1 MSFREDTECDEERRT
16 PDEARAEED
25 EDASGRDGRFV
36 ETTEHPEFIQSRE
49 YKNLKPYYSGSVL
62 DDRNAEMR
70 KSIYYIRRNWDRYAE
85 FTQSL
90 KNLFLANEKA
100 LEFTDKT
107 TEEDF
112 ERLFSKQRTWLT
124 EADLETSEL
133 TYEALRLYTSDEGYK
148 RIYRLCNHVFRDE
161 NCLVSIEEIR
171 AVVFLIELISI
182 DLYNMCLARPEKKN
196 FQGTVWR
203 GMVLGE
209 EDFSLFRT
217 LRNAPIHGR
226 NIAVPL
232 GRHRFSVIFHL

>member
-1 MSFREDTECDEERRT
+1 MSFRDDTDCYEERRT
-16 PDEARAEED
+16 NDEAEAGED
-25 EDASGRDGRFV
+25 EYAIDRDGRFV
-36 ETTEHPEFIQSRE
+36 ETTEHSEFIQSGE

-62 DDRNAEMR
+62 DNRNAEIR
-70 KSIYYIRRNWDRYAE
+70 KSIYYIRQNWDRYAE

-90 KNLFLANEKA
+90 KNVFFANEKV

-107 TEEDF
+107 TEDDF
-112 ERLFSKQRTWLT
+112 KRLFSKQRRCLT
-124 EADLETSEL
+124 EADLETTEL

-171 AVVFLIELISI
+171 AAVFLVELISI
-182 DLYNMCLARPEKKN
+182 DLYNLCLARPEKTN

-232 GRHRFSVIFHL
+232 GRHHFKQL